1 MNRRG
6 MDRGVV
12 ALIAAA
18 GVVGALIGISSHARA
33 AETTHGTTVTDDH
46 SAAAPFHPASS
57 PRSVGELA
65 ARTDWYGMD
74 DGQRGDVENGT
85 RLGVP
90 LDPARWA

>member
-6 MDRGVV
+6 MERGVV

-18 GVVGALIGISSHARA
+18 GVIGALIGISSHARA
-33 AETTHGTTVTDDH
+33 AETTDGTTVTGDY
-46 SAAAPFHPASS
+46 SAAAPLHPASS

-74 DGQRGDVENGT
+74 DGQRGDVHNGT